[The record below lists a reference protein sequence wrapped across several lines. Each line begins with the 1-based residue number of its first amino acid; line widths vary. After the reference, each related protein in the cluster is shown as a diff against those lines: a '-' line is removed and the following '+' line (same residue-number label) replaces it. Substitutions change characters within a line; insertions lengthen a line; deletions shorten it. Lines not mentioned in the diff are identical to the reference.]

1 MLLVVITMVLAGC
14 MGRNSA
20 EDYYREGCQLEQQGR
35 KGDALKAY
43 RLAQEEGGTSPWAVE
58 ATLAMGNLQ
67 LLAGNRDDALTAFR
81 RAFDL
86 SQSSSDT
93 LHMVYALR
101 DMSRCL
107 RSPEWIASAA
117 NCFEKAD
124 GLAQAAHLYEARAD
138 LWPEWMDVALQQ
150 GNKEQ
155 VSRLLE
161 EMDRLERS
169 AELGSPSAS
178 GKQEEDGV
186 GAMWLARGRAL
197 LWLGREAEAEEA
209 LLRAAA
215 MVATSRRG

>member
-1 MLLVVITMVLAGC
+1 MKRKIIRTECRWAVLLVVATMVLVGC
-14 MGRNSA
+14 KGRNSA
-20 EDYYREGCQLEQQGR
+20 EDHYREGCQLEQQGR

-107 RSPEWIASAA
+107 RSPE
-117 NCFEKAD
+117 
-124 GLAQAAHLYEARAD
+124 
-138 LWPEWMDVALQQ
+138 
-150 GNKEQ
+150 
-155 VSRLLE
+155 
-161 EMDRLERS
+161 
-169 AELGSPSAS
+169 
-178 GKQEEDGV
+178 
-186 GAMWLARGRAL
+186 
-197 LWLGREAEAEEA
+197 
-209 LLRAAA
+209 
-215 MVATSRRG
+215 RRNNVPQPRQFRRRPRR